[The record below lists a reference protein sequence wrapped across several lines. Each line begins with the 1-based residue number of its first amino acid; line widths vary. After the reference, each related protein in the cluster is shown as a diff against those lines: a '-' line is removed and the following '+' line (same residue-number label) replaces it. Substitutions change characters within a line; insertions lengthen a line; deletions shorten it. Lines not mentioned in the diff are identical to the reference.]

1 MKLEEILNI
10 LFQNQVNLVI
20 CGDFNENFRTN
31 NTKKYKITSLL
42 GSYNLHYTV
51 DFPTHISTYSASTID
66 NIFLDRSRN
75 KNFITEPHY
84 NGLSDH
90 DALMLTLYN
99 PSCKHLK
106 PESVRIGRY
115 YDDSSIREFK

>member
-1 MKLEEILNI
+1 VKLEEILNI

-20 CGDFNENFRTN
+20 CGDFNVNFRTN
-31 NTKKYKITSLL
+31 STKKHKITPLL
-42 GSYNLHYTV
+42 GSYNLDYIV
-51 DFPTHISTYSASTID
+51 DFFALVPTYSASTID

-75 KNFITEPHY
+75 KNGIIEPHY

-99 PSCKHLK
+99 PSHKHLK
-106 PESVRIGRY
+106 P
-115 YDDSSIREFK
+115 